1 MTSSGI
7 LSINMTFYRQDQSLP
22 TQGGTHK
29 PRQFD
34 VDLEIILYV
43 I

>member
-7 LSINMTFYRQDQSLP
+7 LSINMTFYRQDQNLP
-22 TQGGTHK
+22 TQAGTHE
-29 PRQFD
+29 PRKFY